1 MHGNN
6 TPPFVR
12 YGRPRGIGGSLSA
25 ERCAAFLGFFGSR
38 ACGRRWGRGVRVRWR
53 RQPERSG
60 NIERR
65 RSRRSGLWRSLV
77 AHLTG
82 GQGVAGSNPVSPTT
96 QSQVEGQFLSNRD
109 WPSPRFWGPHAR
121 AAGHLQPA
129 PAPSRLPPY
138 PSRLPP
144 YPSPIAQKALRVDYA
159 SRSTLTAFWESWSG
173 RRGPSRGPP
182 RAADQARKRARDRPL
197 RRGRDD
203 RL

>member
-25 ERCAAFLGFFGSR
+25 ERCAALLGFFGSR

-96 QSQVEGQFLSNRD
+96 QSQVEGQFLRNRD
-109 WPSPRFWGPHAR
+109 WPSPRFWGPHVR
-121 AAGHLQPA
+121 VTGSLQPA
-129 PAPSRLPPY
+129 PALSRLPPHPSRLPPHPSRLPPY

-144 YPSPIAQKALRVDYA
+144 YPSRVAQKAMRVDYA
-159 SRSTLTAFWESWSG
+159 FRATLTTFWESW
-173 RRGPSRGPP
+173 RG
-182 RAADQARKRARDRPL
+182 
-197 RRGRDD
+197 
-203 RL
+203 